1 MFLGCLVALSL
12 RIIRFNNVDHQAL
25 NDIAEFVRAAF
36 SVGVR
41 FSQGGLVPIEFV
53 DVLRNQYRAE
63 DLLQW
68 VYSKWGGKEVVL
80 ALIEGDGY
88 AGSLNFVFGIASPL
102 LKVALVFTSRL
113 KLWIKSGM
121 SPEQLFIE
129 RLRKEV
135 MHELGHVFGLGH
147 CSNPHCVMFFSN
159 SIFDTDR
166 KSWKYCSAC
175 ASKLRFS
182 GVSLSREFIL

>member
-1 MFLGCLVALSL
+1 MVLNL
-12 RIIRFNNVDHQAL
+12 RIIGFNNVDDQAL
-25 NDIAEFVRAAF
+25 DDIAEFVRAAF
-36 SVGVR
+36 SVRVK
-41 FSQGGLVPIEFV
+41 FSQAGPVPKEFV

-68 VYSKWGGKEVVL
+68 VYSKWGGEGVVL

-113 KLWIKSGM
+113 RLWIKSSV

-147 CSNPHCVMFFSN
+147 CSNPYCVMFFSN

-175 ASKLRFS
+175 ASKLRSS
-182 GVSLSREFIL
+182 GISLSSEFIL